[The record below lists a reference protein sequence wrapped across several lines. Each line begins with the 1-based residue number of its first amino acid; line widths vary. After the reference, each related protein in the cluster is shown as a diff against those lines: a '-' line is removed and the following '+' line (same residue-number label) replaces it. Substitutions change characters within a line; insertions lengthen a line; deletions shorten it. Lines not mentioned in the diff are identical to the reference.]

1 KGPHILLQALPDII
15 EEHPDVMMVFIGSK
29 WFGDN
34 ELNNYVKHLHTL
46 GAMQK
51 AHVTFIQFV
60 KPKDIPRLYTMSDVF
75 VC

>member
-1 KGPHILLQALPDII
+1 
-15 EEHPDVMMVFIGSK
+15 MMVFIGSK

-51 AHVTFIQFV
+51 DHVTFIQFV
-60 KPKDIPRLYTMSDVF
+60 KPKDIPRFIPCQMYLYALRNGRSF
-75 VC
+75 SKGAL